1 MRNQT
6 RIRFNSY
13 VSQIALINGVP
24 DATVQFTVAPAVQ
37 QKLVERIQLSS
48 EFLSS
53 ITMQLVAE
61 QEGQKIGIGVTRPI
75 SGRTNTAANN
85 RRQPT
90 DPTDTGELDTYRCE
104 KTDFDWAIPYAKL
117 DAWRHRPEFETILR
131 DAILK
136 QQGRDTIM
144 TGWHGTSVALQTD
157 REANPLLQD
166 VNKGWLHKIRTVA
179 PARWL
184 ADGALTPDAT
194 QAIYVASG
202 VELFNQ
208 DANTGAG
215 NADTAKA
222 DYVNLDALVI
232 DAVEL
237 LDEWQRDSTDL
248 VVIVGR
254 DLVHDK
260 YFPMINTAADKAME
274 IEARDRI
281 LRSEKQIGG
290 LPAVRV
296 PFFPAR
302 ALLITSLDNLAI
314 YEQEETR
321 RRQLKE
327 ESEYNRVA
335 NYESANVAY
344 VVEDYGKAALV
355 ENIVLAP
362 KPA

>member
-157 REANPLLQD
+157 REANPCSRTSTRAGCTRSAPSPRPA
-166 VNKGWLHKIRTVA
+166 GW
-179 PARWL
+179 PMARS
-184 ADGALTPDAT
+184 P
-194 QAIYVASG
+194 
-202 VELFNQ
+202 
-208 DANTGAG
+208 
-215 NADTAKA
+215 
-222 DYVNLDALVI
+222 
-232 DAVEL
+232 
-237 LDEWQRDSTDL
+237 
-248 VVIVGR
+248 
-254 DLVHDK
+254 
-260 YFPMINTAADKAME
+260 PM
-274 IEARDRI
+274 
-281 LRSEKQIGG
+281 
-290 LPAVRV
+290 
-296 PFFPAR
+296 
-302 ALLITSLDNLAI
+302 
-314 YEQEETR
+314 R
-321 RRQLKE
+321 RRR
-327 ESEYNRVA
+327 SMSPRASNCSTRTPTPVRA
-335 NYESANVAY
+335 MP
-344 VVEDYGKAALV
+344 
-355 ENIVLAP
+355 IP
-362 KPA
+362 PRPTM

>member
-1 MRNQT
+1 MRNET
-6 RIRFNSY
+6 RILFNSY
-13 VSQIALINGVP
+13 VSQIALINGVA

-37 QKLVERIQLSS
+37 QTLVERIQQSS

-53 ITMQLVAE
+53 INMVLVPE
-61 QEGQKIGIGVTRPI
+61 QEGQKVGVGVTRPI
-75 SGRTNTAANN
+75 AGRTNTANNN

-90 DPTDTGELDTYRCE
+90 DVTDTAELDTYRCE

-117 DAWRHRPEFETILR
+117 DAWRHKPEFETILR

-144 TGWHGTSVALQTD
+144 IGWNGTSVAAQTD
-157 REANPLLQD
+157 RTANPMLQD

-179 PARWL
+179 TARWIN
-184 ADGALTPDAT
+184 DGDLTAGAT
-194 QAIYVASG
+194 KAIYVASG
-202 VELFNQ
+202 VELY
-208 DANTGAG
+208 
-215 NADTAKA
+215 NADADNAATARA

-260 YFPMINTAADKAME
+260 YFPMINNAGDKATE
-274 IEARDRI
+274 QEARDRI

-302 ALLITSLDNLAI
+302 ALLVTSLDNLAI

-321 RRQLKE
+321 RRQLKD
-327 ESEYNRVA
+327 ESEYNRMA

-344 VVEDYGKAALV
+344 VVEDYGKVGFV

-362 KPA
+362 KPAA

>member
-1 MRNQT
+1 MRNET
-6 RIRFNSY
+6 RILFNSY

-24 DATVQFTVAPAVQ
+24 DATVQFTVAPVVQ
-37 QKLVERIQLSS
+37 QTLVERIQQSS

-53 ITMQLVAE
+53 INMELVPA
-61 QEGQKIGIGVTRPI
+61 QEGDKVGIGVTRTI
-75 SGRTNTAANN
+75 AGRTNTANNN
-85 RRQPT
+85 RRQPS
-90 DPTDTGELDTYRCE
+90 DPTDSAEIDGYRCE

-117 DAWRHRPEFETILR
+117 DAWRHKPDFETILR

-144 TGWHGTSVALQTD
+144 IGWNGTSVAPQTD
-157 REANPLLQD
+157 RAANPLLQD

-184 ADGALTPDAT
+184 NDGALTADGT
-194 QAIYVASG
+194 KAIYVASG
-202 VELFNQ
+202 VDLFNP
-208 DANTGAG
+208 DAG
-215 NADTAKA
+215 NAATARA

-232 DAVEL
+232 DAIEL

-260 YFPMINTAADKAME
+260 YFPMINNAGDKATE
-274 IEARDRI
+274 QEARDRI
-281 LRSEKQIGG
+281 LRSDKQIGG

-302 ALLITSLDNLAI
+302 ALLITSLDNLSI

-321 RRQLKE
+321 RRQLKD
-327 ESEYNRVA
+327 ESEYNRMA

-344 VVEDYGKAALV
+344 VVEDYGKSALV